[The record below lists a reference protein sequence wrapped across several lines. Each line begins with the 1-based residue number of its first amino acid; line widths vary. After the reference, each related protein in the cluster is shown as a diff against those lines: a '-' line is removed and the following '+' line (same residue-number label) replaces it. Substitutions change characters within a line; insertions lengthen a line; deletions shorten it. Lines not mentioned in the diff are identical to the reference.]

1 VIAMNGRRSREA
13 KQRSQRYGR
22 MFTML
27 FFGIFFFAAGVMG
40 LSLSKAAGGPKW
52 TGRPVLSQIAVGIG
66 MLALGVYWSRRLDDP
81 RLRTHRSTPLLKH
94 VGRGRSEGAKRQRD
108 ELQP

>member
-1 VIAMNGRRSREA
+1 
-13 KQRSQRYGR
+13 

-27 FFGIFFFAAGVMG
+27 FFGIFFFATGVMG
-40 LSLSKAAGGPKW
+40 LSLSKASGGPKW

-81 RLRTHRSTPLLKH
+81 RLLKHRSRPLLKH
-94 VGRGRSEGAKRQRD
+94 VGRGRSEGAAKRQRD